1 MNIFIMTL
9 AAIAVIIIGIY
20 VISLI
25 IHKYYGNESSSSSN
39 VFWKYIFADKGE
51 RGEMRVASILD
62 SIPEQYHVFNDVYL
76 QNQGYSVQID
86 HVIISPYGV
95 FAIET
100 KNYSGWIFGNENS
113 EYWTQNIYGEK
124 HKFRNPIKQNISHT
138 IALANTLH
146 IYQNQI
152 FPIVVFLGDADLKT
166 NTESTVVYA
175 SQLKGAIF
183 RHSEPI
189 FAPERVS
196 SLLQQLSASII
207 TDENRKQ
214 RHVQSVR
221 NTIYE
226 HNQMVSKGLCPRCHG
241 RLVWRQGKYGGFW
254 GCENYPRCKFTK
266 KRK

>member
-1 MNIFIMTL
+1 MYFFILTL
-9 AAIAVIIIGIY
+9 AAIAVILFLLLKTFTGD
-20 VISLI
+20 
-25 IHKYYGNESSSSSN
+25 KRSSKSG
-39 VFWKYIFADKGE
+39 FWKYIFADKGE
-51 RGEMRVASILD
+51 RGEMRVASILASLPD
-62 SIPEQYHVFNDVYL
+62 QYHVFNDVYL
-76 QNQGYSVQID
+76 INNGHSVQID

-100 KNYSGWIFGNENS
+100 KNYSGWIFGSENS

-124 HKFRNPIKQNISHT
+124 HKFFNPIRQNSSHSK
-138 IALANTLH
+138 ALANTLR

-152 FPIVVFLGDADLKT
+152 FPIVVFLGDADLKI

-189 FAPERVS
+189 FSPERLS
-196 SLLQQLSASII
+196 SLLQQLSVSII

-214 RHVQSVR
+214 RHVQNVR

-226 HNQMVSKGLCPRCHG
+226 RNQMLDKGLCPRCHG
-241 RLVWRQGKYGGFW
+241 KLVWRQGKYGGFW
-254 GCENYPRCKFTK
+254 GCSNYPKCKFTK
-266 KRK
+266 KSGE